1 MKKPNIFRR
10 LVMFIVD
17 SWRVVMDIRYN
28 PLKHIP
34 DPSLQAYFMMVLFTV
49 WSVVF
54 GFIAIF
60 WLGLIGYDILT
71 SIIIHLLILIPIAF
85 TNAVFIDAERDGEN
99 WLREW
104 REEQSRYKLIANR
117 LKRKNLTLWD
127 PFKEA

>member
-71 SIIIHLLILIPIAF
+71 SIIVHLLILIPIAF
-85 TNAVFIDAERDGEN
+85 TNADF
-99 WLREW
+99 
-104 REEQSRYKLIANR
+104 
-117 LKRKNLTLWD
+117 
-127 PFKEA
+127 